1 MNKTIAARLSERL
14 PKHGRD
20 RFDSGQLRYRPNN
33 DDPADFFLL
42 LVHIPAGF
50 FLCCCSTP
58 RLAGERE
65 WQGSA
70 QGNASGRAVH
80 FPATRAGHLESW
92 HRLWSVTW
100 RTYIT
105 NVRPCCRLR
114 NLLSPLCRA
123 CPGNLGPQ
131 AGGRV
136 MQNIGVDHRLL
147 VLFRFGNTTM
157 SDDLPCTLRLRHTP
171 SSRMYTAPACS
182 TSFLL
187 PARALMMKGCRVGE
201 ILCDTDCQS
210 LQFLQ
215 SLLEKSSPQNPKF

>member
-80 FPATRAGHLESW
+80 CGTSLPLARDTSKAGIVCGQLLGVRISQTYVRAAGCATCSARSAEPVPGTWGPRLGVGSCRTSVLITGFSFYFDSATQRCRMIFPA
-92 HRLWSVTW
+92 
-100 RTYIT
+100 
-105 NVRPCCRLR
+105 
-114 NLLSPLCRA
+114 
-123 CPGNLGPQ
+123 
-131 AGGRV
+131 
-136 MQNIGVDHRLL
+136 
-147 VLFRFGNTTM
+147 
-157 SDDLPCTLRLRHTP
+157 P
-171 SSRMYTAPACS
+171 SAFATHPPPAC
-182 TSFLL
+182 TPHL
-187 PARALMMKGCRVGE
+187 PAARL
-201 ILCDTDCQS
+201 
-210 LQFLQ
+210 
-215 SLLEKSSPQNPKF
+215 SSFPPGL